1 MSRYV
6 VINNPNLIET
16 YEDDRGRDRLSNL
29 TLKQMPVFIRE
40 LREWMFENQHQI
52 KSIQT
57 TLMVESYRYA
67 VALEFHDE
75 REALVFRLRWL

>member
-6 VINNPNLIET
+6 LLNKPELIID
-16 YEDDRGRDRLSNL
+16 YENERDYKGDP
-29 TLKQMPVFIRE
+29 TIKQMPIFAPE
-40 LREWMFENQHQI
+40 LREWFHENQHQI
-52 KSIQT
+52 KSVST

-67 VALEFHDE
+67 VGLEFYDE

>member
-6 VINNPNLIET
+6 LINKPELIVD
-16 YEDDRGRDRLSNL
+16 YENERDYKGEIS
-29 TLKQMPVFIRE
+29 LKQMPVFIRE
-40 LREWMFENQHQI
+40 LREWFHENHHLI

-67 VALEFHDE
+67 VALEFYDA

>member
-6 VINNPNLIET
+6 LINKPELIVD
-16 YEDDRGRDRLSNL
+16 YENERVLGEIG
-29 TLKQMPVFIRE
+29 LKQMPIFAPE
-40 LREWMFENQHQI
+40 LREWFFENQHQI
-52 KSIQT
+52 KSVST

>member
-6 VINNPNLIET
+6 LINKPELIVD
-16 YEDDRGRDRLSNL
+16 YENERDYKGEIS
-29 TLKQMPVFIRE
+29 LKQMPIFAPE
-40 LREWMFENQHQI
+40 LREWMFENKHQI

-67 VALEFHDE
+67 VELEFHDA

>member
-6 VINNPNLIET
+6 LITKPELIVDYENSRDYLDNP
-16 YEDDRGRDRLSNL
+16 
-29 TLKQMPVFIRE
+29 TLKQMPIFTPE
-40 LREWMFENQHQI
+40 LREWLFENQHQI
-52 KSIQT
+52 KSIST
-57 TLMVESYRYA
+57 TLMVENYRYA

>member
-6 VINNPNLIET
+6 LINKPELIVD
-16 YEDDRGRDRLSNL
+16 YENERDYKGEL
-29 TLKQMPVFIRE
+29 TLKQMPLFKPE
-40 LREWMFENQHQI
+40 LREWFHENFHLI
-52 KSIQT
+52 KSVQT

-67 VALEFHDE
+67 VALEFYDA